1 MTAPARREVI
11 ERAAAEVFAE
21 RGYHRASMDEI
32 ARRSGVSAPVVYDH
46 FSSKKELHR
55 RLLERHYAELRDVW
69 REHLAGDD
77 PVAQRMP
84 RAFDAWFHYI
94 ETHPYAARLLFQDT
108 TGDPEVQAVHRDV
121 QARSRAAALPFLA
134 REPGAENIAG
144 ADAEAMDMAWEVF
157 RAVLQGLAL
166 WWNEHPDVPRAQVVT
181 TAMNALWIGFE
192 RVGRGERWEP

>member
-46 FSSKKELHR
+46 FASKKELHR

-166 WWNEHPDVPRAQVVT
+166 WWSEHPDVPRARVVT